1 MWSSTCPT
9 NRTSRRQSS
18 SRAPTLATSNVP
30 GGLCSDD
37 WRLYGWGIIDDAAR
51 PTSSPVREDQPSAS
65 HLKERNPLG
74 RIAEGTGNPHALF
87 GAATVFL
94 NVVHVGHHASPHI
107 APKSNS
113 TCGVSLGSRL
123 SHGIHVF
130 FCRPAQGV
138 LSWLWR
144 LAIVNCDLER
154 VPGNDP
160 VSALYCLHPAGENIG
175 RSIRTQ
181 PSDRDHVVPQNR
193 FAAPIFV
200 IRFCIES
207 AHAASRRALI

>member
-1 MWSSTCPT
+1 MCRVAYVQTIGDSTAGALSMTPRGQLRELAIPT
-9 NRTSRRQSS
+9 HSLARRRYS
-18 SRAPTLATSNVP
+18 
-30 GGLCSDD
+30 
-37 WRLYGWGIIDDAAR
+37 
-51 PTSSPVREDQPSAS
+51 
-65 HLKERNPLG
+65 
-74 RIAEGTGNPHALF
+74 
-87 GAATVFL
+87 L

-144 LAIVNCDLER
+144 LAVVNCDLER

-160 VSALYCLHPAGENIG
+160 VSALYCLHPAGENVG

-207 AHAASRRALI
+207 AHAASRRALNSMSVCRQVP